1 MGETFFH
8 PFTLFCR
15 LFCPPR
21 SLLLFLS
28 VPFFSFFIAFF
39 SLSPTFFI
47 RFLPHLFY
55 FPQIPLESLES
66 AVGFLTRV
74 WGQPQPQACFCACR
88 VPKTATWVN
97 ILVVY
102 FHPAFG
108 VPCLRL
114 QELVKRRP
122 PPFFWGGGA
131 AFPRAPFSV
140 STETGREIVMEL
152 SRMGVWCVDGERGA
166 GRRIGRGEFRCVPY
180 RCASVPLSSLAICP
194 TGVLVPSPSCRL
206 TIRYSQC
213 RRTRRTSGDFT
224 AKTCSRAYYH
234 LIGTRL
240 STSSIHYR
248 SQRPT
253 AV

>member
-1 MGETFFH
+1 M
-8 PFTLFCR
+8 
-15 LFCPPR
+15 
-21 SLLLFLS
+21 S

-39 SLSPTFFI
+39 SLSNFFYPLSPPSSLFSTNPA
-47 RFLPHLFY
+47 RESGKCGRLPHQGLGAAPAASMLLCMSSPKNCNLGHYFGCLFSPGIRSSL
-55 FPQIPLESLES
+55 FTSPRTCETAPPL
-66 AVGFLTRV
+66 F
-74 WGQPQPQACFCACR
+74 
-88 VPKTATWVN
+88 
-97 ILVVY
+97 
-102 FHPAFG
+102 
-108 VPCLRL
+108 
-114 QELVKRRP
+114 
-122 PPFFWGGGA
+122 GGA
-131 AFPRAPFSV
+131 TFPRAPFSV

-166 GRRIGRGEFRCVPY
+166 GRRIGREEFRCVPY